1 MLQDILL
8 EHCYPTLSNL
18 KFANMINV
26 DYTDNIFEDIL
37 KLNEKLSEYNFSLII
52 LKQTEK
58 KLLLYLINYNLIENY
73 NDKRLKK
80 ALESYGYPVDNFNI
94 SINFLKKRLL
104 ENEFPH
110 EIGFFLG
117 YPYEDVL
124 GFINYNGKNECI
136 SGKWKVYSDVE
147 RAKNIFKKYDYAKQI
162 TKRLSLQGNN
172 LFDIINYF
180 KE

>member
-26 DYTDNIFEDIL
+26 DYTDSIFEDIF

-52 LKQTEK
+52 LKQTRK

-73 NDKRLKK
+73 NDKRLQN
-80 ALESYGYPVDNFNI
+80 ALKSYGYPADNFNS

-124 GFINYNGKNECI
+124 GFINYNAGIIWYIPTVLTNFTKFIETHVCI
-136 SGKWKVYSDVE
+136 DVIVVNVFQICKVLLE
-147 RAKNIFKKYDYAKQI
+147 QH
-162 TKRLSLQGNN
+162 
-172 LFDIINYF
+172 
-180 KE
+180 

>member
-26 DYTDNIFEDIL
+26 DYTDSIFEDIL

-52 LKQTEK
+52 LKQTRK

-73 NDKRLKK
+73 NDKRLQN
-80 ALESYGYPVDNFNI
+80 ALKSYGYPADNFNS

-117 YPYEDVL
+117 CSWFYQL
-124 GFINYNGKNECI
+124 QRK
-136 SGKWKVYSDVE
+136 KWMYFRKVES
-147 RAKNIFKKYDYAKQI
+147 IFWCRKS
-162 TKRLSLQGNN
+162 KRY
-172 LFDIINYF
+172 I
-180 KE
+180 

>member
-26 DYTDNIFEDIL
+26 DYTDSIFEDIF

-52 LKQTEK
+52 LKQTRK

-80 ALESYGYPVDNFNI
+80 ALES
-94 SINFLKKRLL
+94 
-104 ENEFPH
+104 
-110 EIGFFLG
+110 
-117 YPYEDVL
+117 
-124 GFINYNGKNECI
+124 
-136 SGKWKVYSDVE
+136 
-147 RAKNIFKKYDYAKQI
+147 
-162 TKRLSLQGNN
+162 
-172 LFDIINYF
+172 
-180 KE
+180 

>member
-1 MLQDILL
+1 
-8 EHCYPTLSNL
+8 
-18 KFANMINV
+18 MINV
-26 DYTDNIFEDIL
+26 DYTENIFEDIL

-80 ALESYGYPVDNFNI
+80 ALESYGYPVDNFNS

-124 GFINYNGKNECI
+124 GFINYNGKN
-136 SGKWKVYSDVE
+136 
-147 RAKNIFKKYDYAKQI
+147 
-162 TKRLSLQGNN
+162 
-172 LFDIINYF
+172 
-180 KE
+180 

>member
-1 MLQDILL
+1 RLQ
-8 EHCYPTLSNL
+8 NAL
-18 KFANMINV
+18 K
-26 DYTDNIFEDIL
+26 
-37 KLNEKLSEYNFSLII
+37 
-52 LKQTEK
+52 
-58 KLLLYLINYNLIENY
+58 
-73 NDKRLKK
+73 
-80 ALESYGYPVDNFNI
+80 SYGYPADNFNS

-147 RAKNIFKKYDYAKQI
+147 KAKDIFKKYDYAKLV